1 MKKGAIENANKPIR
15 RHILKKANFNDFSSR
30 KIKETQKKINRK
42 PREKLNFKSPKEEFF
57 LSLKT

>member
-42 PREKLNFKSPKEEFF
+42 PREKLNSGTPKGKFFENSP
-57 LSLKT
+57 